1 MNGNDEKYGKYG
13 AMVRELAKPGELLLK
28 ELTPEQCHIWHMGT
42 GCCTEAGE
50 LLDACKKFAVYQKPL
65 DRANVIEELGDLEF
79 FMEGVRQAIGVA
91 REEVLAANVE
101 KLRFRYGDRY
111 SNAAAQARA
120 DKWQNPKAERRSP
133 KETRNPKSE
142 ESGVHTRIARTV
154 QTPEQAFVDEG
165 GVFHCTCG
173 RTHNRG
179 PYDGAEVYRCLGCG
193 NSYRAA
199 AVVREQM

>member
-1 MNGNDEKYGKYG
+1 MNTYNPQVTAAAYAD
-13 AMVRELAKPGELLLK
+13 MVRTLAKPGELILK
-28 ELTPEQCHIWHMGT
+28 ELTPEQANLWHMGT
-42 GCCTEAGE
+42 GCSTEAGE

-65 DRANVIEELGDLEF
+65 DRVNVIEELGDLEF
-79 FMEGVRQAIGVA
+79 FMEGVRQAIGVT

-120 DKWQNPKAERRSP
+120 DKRQNPKAEVRSP

-142 ESGVHTRIARTV
+142 GSGV
-154 QTPEQAFVDEG
+154 QTPAQAFVDEA

-179 PYDGAEVYRCLGCG
+179 PHDGADVYRCLGCG

-199 AVVREQM
+199 VAVREQM